1 MAVEKILLQ
10 FEADIKDLK
19 SELGEVKSQLGNVE
33 KQTEQT
39 GSKITNTF
47 KNVGKAIAGA
57 FAIREVVRFG
67 QEAIKLA
74 ATFEGVEAAFKRIA
88 TPGLLDELRKAT
100 KGTVSDLQLM
110 QNAVRASNFQIP
122 LEQLAKLFSFAQQ
135 RARETG
141 ESVDYLV
148 ESITLGIARKSIPIL
163 DNLGLSSVQVQE
175 EFAKT
180 GDMAVAVGNI
190 IDKSMTGAADFTT
203 EAADAADRAKA
214 NFENL
219 KVAIGQQLLP
229 ALTALRTGFADSLE
243 WIGRNFGLIR
253 EEISLTTE
261 EQIKQ
266 LDVSVKEVDGLKS
279 LVDRYDELSKEV
291 NLTSEQKSE
300 MSRITT
306 QLTSEFGSS
315 AIAINSETG
324 AYELN
329 REAILKQIQTRALL
343 NSNEAQALLMK
354 RAQLQLEID
363 RGKAVYDINE
373 ALLANNQLQGQA
385 LVDFEVSQAAYKAA
399 KDELALLDEQ
409 LRKIGLD
416 LESIVIPAF
425 SGADGNGGLNR
436 AVLDLSE
443 SLDKLPKIVQDLY
456 DPFAVLPD
464 AVERF
469 GQAMVRIFGENED
482 PNKAVTDFYDNLEK
496 SIKSADDANIEFF
509 ENLEE
514 KRQEDQDSQDQWLN
528 NLINGLEAAQKLFG
542 SYGQLLIEIGGKQSA
557 LAEFGRQLAFF
568 EIATAQAVATANAVK
583 LVSTSA
589 KTPIDYFV
597 FLASILSSVAVNI
610 GKARSLIEKDS
621 VPQFAT
627 GVVDLK
633 GAGTETSD
641 SIHAKLSRGESVI
654 TAKGTRQDKGLF
666 EAANKLQLEKY
677 INENYVLP
685 ALIKVN
691 KERSAMFDDYRLY
704 RELRNSQGNENKNFD
719 RLIRTI
725 NRKKTRYD
733 WN

>member
-39 GSKITNTF
+39 GSKMTNTF

-67 QEAIKLA
+67 QEAIRLA
-74 ATFEGVEAAFKRIA
+74 ATLEGVEAAFKRIA

-100 KGTVSDLQLM
+100 KGTVSDLELM
-110 QNAVRASNFQIP
+110 QSAVRASNFRIP
-122 LEQLAKLFSFAQQ
+122 LEQLAKYFQFAQQ

-148 ESITLGIARKSIPIL
+148 NSIIDGIGKGSTMVL
-163 DNLGLSSVQVQE
+163 DNLGLSASEIRE
-175 EFAKT
+175 EFKKT
-180 GDMAVAVGNI
+180 GDLALAVGNI
-190 IDKSMTGAADFTT
+190 IERGMGESGAGGTIETTADKM
-203 EAADAADRAKA
+203 DRMSATFK
-214 NFENL
+214 NL
-219 KVAIGQQLLP
+219 QTDLGQRLLP
-229 ALTALRTGFADSLE
+229 IMEILIGALEDVGQSAVFVQDKIFEVFNFLGSQKAKQALE
-243 WIGRNFGLIR
+243 
-253 EEISLTTE
+253 
-261 EQIKQ
+261 
-266 LDVSVKEVDGLKS
+266 
-279 LVDRYDELSKEV
+279 SK
-291 NLTSEQKSE
+291 
-300 MSRITT
+300 
-306 QLTSEFGSS
+306 
-315 AIAINSETG
+315 
-324 AYELN
+324 
-329 REAILKQIQTRALL
+329 
-343 NSNEAQALLMK
+343 EAQALVDTYLEMGLSVQELTFK
-354 RAQLQLEID
+354 QSQLQDSLAQIPKLMQEN
-363 RGKAVYDINE
+363 RQANGNNQESYKALVE
-373 ALLANNQLQGQA
+373 AQDEMETELLAVNTVLQILNKTMTGSR
-385 LVDFEVSQAAYKAA
+385 DGS
-399 KDELALLDEQ
+399 
-409 LRKIGLD
+409 
-416 LESIVIPAF
+416 
-425 SGADGNGGLNR
+425 GNGGTSG
-436 AVLDLSE
+436 A
-443 SLDKLPKIVQDLY
+443 LDKTKINLKLLREEGDKVPKKLY
-456 DPFAVLPD
+456 TNYLAWLQQET
-464 AVERF
+464 AITR
-469 GQAMVRIFGENED
+469 VR
-482 PNKAVTDFYDNLEK
+482 KAILELEKTTKTSNVTKFYDLLDVK
-496 SIKSADDANIEFF
+496 IDDLDQANIDFF

-514 KRQEDQDSQDQWLN
+514 KRREDQDSQDQWFD
-528 NLINGLEAAQKLFG
+528 NLENGLRAAQTLFG

-597 FLASILSSVAVNI
+597 FLASILSSIAVNI
-610 GKARSLIEKDS
+610 GKSRALIEQDS

-691 KERSAMFDDYRLY
+691 KERSSMFDDYRLY

>member
-385 LVDFEVSQAAYKAA
+385 LVDFQVSQAAYKAA

-409 LRKIGLD
+409 LRNIGLD
-416 LESIVIPAF
+416 LESLVIPALNNT
-425 SGADGNGGLNR
+425 SGALSTTTEKAEKYVSWLSKWLREQREIRIENSVLKEALGGLQFTIDDTTQGIKGMSEAWKENYEQNKKNSELMSTEGLSWIEKQIIG
-436 AVLDLSE
+436 LDALQN
-443 SLDKLPKIVQDLY
+443 V
-456 DPFAVLPD
+456 
-464 AVERF
+464 
-469 GQAMVRIFGENED
+469 
-482 PNKAVTDFYDNLEK
+482 
-496 SIKSADDANIEFF
+496 
-509 ENLEE
+509 
-514 KRQEDQDSQDQWLN
+514 
-528 NLINGLEAAQKLFG
+528 FG
-542 SYGQLLIEIGGKQSA
+542 SYGQLLIEIAGKQSA

-568 EIATAQAVATANAVK
+568 EIATAQAVAIANAVK
-583 LVSTSA
+583 TVSQSS

-597 FLASILSSVAVNI
+597 FLATMLSSIAVNI
-610 GKARSLIEKDS
+610 GKAKSLIEKDS

>member
-1 MAVEKILLQ
+1 MAAVEKILLQ
-10 FEADIKDLK
+10 FEADIQDLK
-19 SELGEVKSQLGNVE
+19 SELGDVKKQLGNVE

-57 FAIREVVRFG
+57 FAIREVVQFG
-67 QEAIKLA
+67 LEAEKLA
-74 ATFEGVEAAFKRIA
+74 RQAEGVKKAFDNIA
-88 TPGLLDELRKAT
+88 TAGTLEKLRAAT

-110 QNAVRASNFQIP
+110 QNAVKASNFQIP
-122 LEQLAKLFSFAQQ
+122 LDQLGKLFAFAQQ

-148 ESITLGIARKSIPIL
+148 DSIVLGIGRKSPLIL
-163 DNLGLSSVQVQE
+163 DNLGISAVRLRS
-175 EFAKT
+175 EFKGLGVETAEV
-180 GDMAVAVGNI
+180 GDVAAAVGRI
-190 IDKSMTGAADFTT
+190 IDEEMTKAGDTTT

-363 RGKAVYDINE
+363 RGKAVYGINE

-385 LVDFEVSQAAYKAA
+385 LVDFQVSQAAYKAA

-409 LRKIGLD
+409 LRNIGLD
-416 LESIVIPAF
+416 LESLVIPALNNT
-425 SGADGNGGLNR
+425 SGALGTTTKKAENLWR
-436 AVLDLSE
+436 TFFRVKTEQETLAIETAVLKEVFDGFQFTIDNTTQGIKGMSEAWKENYEQNKKNSDVIDNSILYAMQLSDAMGMLQGSISDIAGE
-443 SLDKLPKIVQDLY
+443 QGKFTNFLQSL
-456 DPFAVLPD
+456 
-464 AVERF
+464 
-469 GQAMVRIFGENED
+469 
-482 PNKAVTDFYDNLEK
+482 
-496 SIKSADDANIEFF
+496 SI
-509 ENLEE
+509 
-514 KRQEDQDSQDQWLN
+514 
-528 NLINGLEAAQKLFG
+528 AQILF
-542 SYGQLLIEIGGKQSA
+542 SRS
-557 LAEFGRQLAFF
+557 
-568 EIATAQAVATANAVK
+568 VAIANAVEAGSLSLK
-583 LVSTSA
+583 QPGGLL
-589 KTPIDYFV
+589 K
-597 FLASILSSVAVNI
+597 FLATTTFIISQITGFI
-610 GKARSLIEKDS
+610 GDSLKTVRSQQ
-621 VPQFAT
+621 VPAYAD

-633 GAGTETSD
+633 GAGTERSD
-641 SIHAKLSRGESVI
+641 SIVARLSKGESVI

-666 EAANKLQLEKY
+666 EAANKLELEKY
-677 INENYVLP
+677 INANYILP
-685 ALIKVN
+685 AL
-691 KERSAMFDDYRLY
+691 KEKQKSEGAMFDDYRLY
-704 RELRNSQGNENKNFD
+704 LTMIKGQNQDKELNKKLVKVLGQRVNKN
-719 RLIRTI
+719 
-725 NRKKTRYD
+725 NN
-733 WN
+733 WA